1 MSAGVLLFGG
11 WLVATLW
18 LAHRRGGE
26 FTASKILWAVI
37 MGSATAGVTL
47 AIAALGFGQFSA
59 LAPAAFLVWIWFVF
73 TSGVADQDH
82 LRGGKLVDERTLA
95 KLAKKADSRAEIFI
109 GGVGVPRRLENR
121 HFLLAG
127 TTGSGKSQAFY
138 QIAEVARQRGD
149 AAVIADVSAEQLGRF
164 YNPERGDTILNPID
178 ARSAAWSP
186 LAEINAEWDCER
198 LSQSIVPPAEG
209 SEGEWKGY
217 AQVLLSAI
225 LSKVWRENGKNFDLT
240 NLILTATSEELGETL
255 KGTQAA
261 QFFAAGSEK
270 MLGSIR
276 SILASYCQPFGY
288 LKPDAGR
295 DAFSITKFI
304 QAEAAEK
311 HGAWLY
317 FPVRDDSFKSF
328 RPLIAGQIDIAISA
342 LLSVEDDEARRVWFM
357 LDEFASWGRI
367 ASINDLLTKG
377 RKKGGVGV
385 LGVQAISQVRESY
398 GMNGAQTL
406 LSNLGTWATLRCGDS
421 DTADFMSKNVG
432 DEQVRRLVESTN
444 HERQKS
450 VSEQVVVERV
460 IMPADLKNLPDL
472 VGILNIAGELPAGW
486 IRVPIS
492 SLKRTVPGFEL
503 VRQRQEVGVPVEV
516 EEPPSDL
523 VGELLEAEQK
533 P

>member
-1 MSAGVLLFGG
+1 MMGVILFAT

-26 FTASKILWAVI
+26 FTVSKILWSVVVGA
-37 MGSATAGVTL
+37 ATAGVTL

-59 LAPAAFLVWIWFVF
+59 LVPAAFLVWIWFIF
-73 TSGVADQDH
+73 TGGVADQDH
-82 LRGGKLVDERTLA
+82 LRGGKLVDERTLQ
-95 KLAKKADSRAEIFI
+95 KLARKADSRAEIFI
-109 GGVGVPRRLENR
+109 AGVGVPRRLENR

-149 AAVIADVSAEQLGRF
+149 AAVIADVNAEMLGRF

-178 ARSAAWSP
+178 ARSESWSP

-217 AQVLLSAI
+217 AQVLLAAI
-225 LSKVWRENGKNFDLT
+225 LSKVWRENGKNFDLS
-240 NLILTATSEELGETL
+240 NLILTASSEELGETL

-261 QFFAAGSEK
+261 QFFAPGSEK

-276 SILASYCQPFGY
+276 SILTSHCQPFAY
-288 LKPDAGR
+288 LSPEAGR
-295 DAFSITKFI
+295 DAFSITQFI
-304 QAEAAEK
+304 QREATEK

-317 FPVRDDSFKSF
+317 FPVRDDFFKAF

-342 LLSVEDDEARRVWFM
+342 LLSTADSEDRRVWFM
-357 LDEFASWGRI
+357 LDEFASWGRL
-367 ASINDLLTKG
+367 ASVVDLLTKA
-377 RKKGGVGV
+377 RKKGGVGA
-385 LGVQAISQVRESY
+385 LGLQTISQVRQSY
-398 GMNGAQTL
+398 GRDGAQTL
-406 LSNLGTWATLRCGDS
+406 LACLGSWLTLRCGDS
-421 DTADFMSKNVG
+421 ETAEFMSANIG
-432 DEQVRRLVESTN
+432 DEQVRRYVESTN
-444 HERQKS
+444 HEGQKS
-450 VSEQVVVERV
+450 VSEQLPVERV

-486 IRVPIS
+486 ARLPVSP
-492 SLKRTVPGFEL
+492 LKRTVSGFEL
-503 VRQRQEVGVPVEV
+503 VRQQVETGIPAVV
-516 EEPPSDL
+516 EEPSFDL
-523 VGELLEAEQK
+523 VGELLEDEQK